1 MPALQWFLEM
11 SNSPIIVN
19 KDRLAMAD
27 EQHVALL
34 KQGVEGWNQWRE
46 NNYII
51 VPDLSGADLSRANL
65 NHVNLT
71 GAYLCETDLR
81 MANVSDADLTGADL
95 RGANLRGA
103 NLRGTTL
110 NQANIAGADLSGAH
124 LMLVNLIEANLT
136 WANLSEANLKV
147 ANLTRANLSDANLK
161 MANLSGANLS
171 EVNFRLANLSE
182 ANLRMTNLI
191 GANLEKIQALKTDF
205 SKAILT
211 GVCLDSWQT
220 NSEVNLTDVICDYV
234 YLGIGEEERHPEQG
248 NFAPGEFI
256 NFLRNSLNRANFNSQ
271 NSVTAAQSY
280 QVAIEA
286 NPSNL
291 SPTLVEITEPVEP
304 IQNPIV
310 SPNLSQDGR
319 EITKSPQPVSPN
331 WLQRIETIPQSPQ
344 PVSFNSSPGME
355 KNSQLPQPTQ
365 TNSSP
370 DNLPKEIR
378 EIEDILRGI
387 DRDLSR
393 SKWSSVIEEI
403 QKLLQD
409 LTGSYPTNTPLEKV
423 IVVAAAIKQMES
435 NSPVKA
441 TIMNGVK
448 EAGTEI
454 LNELV
459 DHPLSK
465 IFLAAIE

>member
-1 MPALQWFLEM
+1 
-11 SNSPIIVN
+11 
-19 KDRLAMAD
+19 MAD
-27 EQHVALL
+27 DQQVALL

-46 NNYII
+46 SNYLI

-81 MANVSDADLTGADL
+81 MANISDADLTGADL
-95 RGANLRGA
+95 RGANLKGA

-110 NQANIAGADLSGAH
+110 NQANLAGTDLSGAH

-136 WANLSEANLKV
+136 WVNLSEANLKV
-147 ANLTRANLSDANLK
+147 ANLTRANLSEANLQ

-182 ANLRMTNLI
+182 ANVRMANLS

-220 NSEVNLTDVICDYV
+220 NIDIKLTDVICDYV
-234 YLGIGEEERHPEQG
+234 YLGINQEERRPEQG

-256 NFLRNSLNRANFNSQ
+256 NFLRNSLNRAGFNNPNPVTNAQ
-271 NSVTAAQSY
+271 NY
-280 QVAIEA
+280 DVAIDA
-286 NPSNL
+286 NSSNW
-291 SPTLVEITEPVEP
+291 SPTLVEIPKPIEV
-304 IQNPIV
+304 IQNPII
-310 SPNLSQDGR
+310 SPNLSQDVGKIS
-319 EITKSPQPVSPN
+319 ESPQPVSPN
-331 WLQRIETIPQSPQ
+331 WLQTIEKIPEPPQPVLFNSSKGTEKIPQSPQ
-344 PVSFNSSPGME
+344 VA
-355 KNSQLPQPTQ
+355 KNNYPPA
-365 TNSSP
+365 
-370 DNLPKEIR
+370 NLPKEIM
-378 EIEDILRGI
+378 EVEQILKGI

-393 SKWSSVIEEI
+393 SKWSEVTEEI

-409 LTGSYPTNTPLEKV
+409 LTAIYPTNTPLEKV

-448 EAGTEI
+448 AAGTEI

-459 DHPLSK
+459 EHPLSK

>member
-1 MPALQWFLEM
+1 
-11 SNSPIIVN
+11 
-19 KDRLAMAD
+19 MAD
-27 EQHVALL
+27 EQHIALL

-46 NNYII
+46 SDYLI

-71 GAYLCETDLR
+71 GGYLCETDLR
-81 MANVSDADLTGADL
+81 MANISDADLTGADL
-95 RGANLRGA
+95 RGANLKGA

-110 NQANIAGADLSGAH
+110 NQANLAGADLSGAH

-147 ANLTRANLSDANLK
+147 ANLTRANLSEANLK
-161 MANLSGANLS
+161 MANLSGANLT

-182 ANLRMTNLI
+182 ANLRMANLS
-191 GANLEKIQALKTDF
+191 GANLEKIQALKTDL

-234 YLGIGEEERHPEQG
+234 YLGIGQEERRPEQG
-248 NFAPGEFI
+248 IFAPGEFI
-256 NFLRNSLNRANFNSQ
+256 NLLRNSLNRADFNNN
-271 NSVTAAQSY
+271 NSVTAVQSY
-280 QVAIEA
+280 QVAIDA
-286 NPSNL
+286 NQSNW

-304 IQNPIV
+304 IENLII
-310 SPNLSQDGR
+310 SPNLSQDTGG
-319 EITKSPQPVSPN
+319 ITEQTQPISPN
-331 WLQRIETIPQSPQ
+331 WLQRIEKIPQPPQ
-344 PVSFNSSPGME
+344 PVSFNSSQGIE
-355 KNSQLPQPTQ
+355 KSPQLAQLTK

-370 DNLPKEIR
+370 ANLPKEIR
-378 EIEDILRGI
+378 EIEDILKGI

-393 SKWSSVIEEI
+393 SKWSEVTEEI

-409 LTGSYPTNTPLEKV
+409 LTASYPTNTPLEKV
-423 IVVAAAIKQMES
+423 IVVAAAIKQMEG
-435 NSPVKA
+435 NSALKA
-441 TIMNGVK
+441 TILNGVK
-448 EAGTEI
+448 EAGSEI

-459 DHPLSK
+459 EHPLSK

>member
-1 MPALQWFLEM
+1 
-11 SNSPIIVN
+11 
-19 KDRLAMAD
+19 MAD

-46 NNYII
+46 SDYLI

-65 NHVNLT
+65 NHINLT
-71 GAYLCETDLR
+71 GAYLCETDLK
-81 MANVSDADLTGADL
+81 MANVSDADLTGANL

-110 NQANIAGADLSGAH
+110 NQANLAGTDLSGAH

-147 ANLTRANLSDANLK
+147 ANLTGANLSEANVK

-182 ANLRMTNLI
+182 ANLRMANLS

-234 YLGIGEEERHPEQG
+234 YLGINEEERRPEQG

-271 NSVTAAQSY
+271 NLITAVQSY
-280 QVAIEA
+280 HVAVE
-286 NPSNL
+286 NNQSNW
-291 SPTLVEITEPVEP
+291 SPTLVEITELVEP
-304 IQNPIV
+304 IEKQII
-310 SPNLSQDGR
+310 SPNLSQETG
-319 EITKSPQPVSPN
+319 EIT
-331 WLQRIETIPQSPQ
+331 
-344 PVSFNSSPGME
+344 E
-355 KNSQLPQPTQ
+355 KTHTNTNYSQA
-365 TNSSP
+365 
-370 DNLPKEIR
+370 NLPKEIW
-378 EIEDILRGI
+378 EIEDILKGI

-393 SKWSSVIEEI
+393 SKWSEVTEEI

-409 LTGSYPTNTPLEKV
+409 LTASYPTNTPLEKV
-423 IVVAAAIKQMES
+423 IVVAAAIKQMEG
-435 NSPVKA
+435 NYPLKA

-459 DHPLSK
+459 EHPLSK

>member
-1 MPALQWFLEM
+1 
-11 SNSPIIVN
+11 
-19 KDRLAMAD
+19 MAD
-27 EQHVALL
+27 DRHIALL

-46 NNYII
+46 SNYLI

-81 MANVSDADLTGADL
+81 MANVSEADLTGANL

-110 NQANIAGADLSGAH
+110 NQANLAGTDLSGAH

-147 ANLTRANLSDANLK
+147 ANLTGANLSEANVK

-182 ANLRMTNLI
+182 ANLRMANLS

-234 YLGIGEEERHPEQG
+234 YIGIGEEERRPAQG

-256 NFLRNSLNRANFNSQ
+256 NFLRNSLNKAGLTNPNPVTSVQ
-271 NSVTAAQSY
+271 NY
-280 QVAIEA
+280 DVAIEA
-286 NPSNL
+286 NSSNW
-291 SPTLVEITEPVEP
+291 SPTLVEIPEPSEA
-304 IQNPIV
+304 IQNPII
-310 SPNLSQDGR
+310 SPNLSQEVGKFT
-319 EITKSPQPVSPN
+319 ESTQPVSPN
-331 WLQRIETIPQSPQ
+331 WLQRIETIPEPPQ
-344 PVSFNSSPGME
+344 AASFNSSQGIE
-355 KNSQLPQPTQ
+355 KSSPLPQVANNNYP
-365 TNSSP
+365 P
-370 DNLPKEIR
+370 ANLPKEIM
-378 EIEDILRGI
+378 EVEQILKGIE
-387 DRDLSR
+387 RDLSR
-393 SKWSSVIEEI
+393 SKWSEVTEEI
-403 QKLLQD
+403 KKLLQD
-409 LTGSYPTNTPLEKV
+409 LTAIYPTNTPLEKV
-423 IVVAAAIKQMES
+423 IVVAAAIKQMEG
-435 NSPVKA
+435 NSPLKA

-459 DHPLSK
+459 EHPLSK

>member
-1 MPALQWFLEM
+1 
-11 SNSPIIVN
+11 
-19 KDRLAMAD
+19 MAD
-27 EQHVALL
+27 ERHVALL

-46 NNYII
+46 NNDII

-65 NHVNLT
+65 NQVNLT
-71 GAYLCETDLR
+71 GAYLCEIDLR
-81 MANVSDADLTGADL
+81 MANISDADLTGANL

-110 NQANIAGADLSGAH
+110 NQANLAGTDLSGAH

-136 WANLSEANLKV
+136 WVNLSEANLKV
-147 ANLTRANLSDANLK
+147 ANLTRANLSEANLK
-161 MANLSGANLS
+161 MANFSGANLS

-182 ANLRMTNLI
+182 ANLRMVNLS

-220 NSEVNLTDVICDYV
+220 SSEVNLTDVICDYV
-234 YLGIGEEERHPEQG
+234 YLGINEEERRPEQG
-248 NFAPGEFI
+248 DFSPGEFI
-256 NFLRNSLNRANFNSQ
+256 NLLRNGLNRSGFN
-271 NSVTAAQSY
+271 NLNPVTAVQNY
-280 QVAIEA
+280 QVDVDV
-286 NPSNL
+286 NSSNW
-291 SPTLVEITEPVEP
+291 SPTLVEIPEPVEP
-304 IQNPIV
+304 IQNPIILPKMPQEV
-310 SPNLSQDGR
+310 GKIS
-319 EITKSPQPVSPN
+319 ESPQPLSPN
-331 WLQRIETIPQSPQ
+331 WFQRIQTIPEPPQ
-344 PVSFNSSPGME
+344 PVLFNSSQGIE
-355 KNSQLPQPTQ
+355 KNLELPQV
-365 TNSSP
+365 TNKNSAS

-378 EIEDILRGI
+378 EIEDILKGIEGI

-393 SKWSSVIEEI
+393 SKWSKVIEEI

-409 LTGSYPTNTPLEKV
+409 LTAIYPTNTPLEKV

-435 NSPVKA
+435 NYALKA

-459 DHPLSK
+459 EHPLSK
-465 IFLAAIE
+465 IFLAAIK